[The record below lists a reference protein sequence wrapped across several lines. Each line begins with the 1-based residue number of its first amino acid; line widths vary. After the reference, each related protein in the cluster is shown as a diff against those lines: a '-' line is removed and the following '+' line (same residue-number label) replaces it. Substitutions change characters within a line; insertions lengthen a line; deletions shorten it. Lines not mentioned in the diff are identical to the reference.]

1 MKLRKAMLLRHGFSI
16 LFCVYQFPD
25 LKIPIRGMVRLK
37 CIKNQEIILE
47 YRGGVREMAKYQL
60 EIYTRPT
67 CSDCQDLKKF
77 LESHQIPHKQYD
89 LAKQPD
95 KEKDLIRITGN
106 RIVPGLVFS
115 QPSFLGLMKKPKSMI
130 GFERNK
136 DEIKKLLN
144 VG

>member
-1 MKLRKAMLLRHGFSI
+1 MG
-16 LFCVYQFPD
+16 
-25 LKIPIRGMVRLK
+25 
-37 CIKNQEIILE
+37 
-47 YRGGVREMAKYQL
+47 KYQL

-77 LESHQIPHKQYD
+77 LESHHIPHKQYD

-95 KEKDLIRITGN
+95 KEEDLKKITGS
-106 RIVPGLVFS
+106 RIVPALVFS
-115 QPSFLGLMKKPKSMI
+115 DRSLLRLVRKPKSMI

-136 DEIKKLLN
+136 DEIKRLLN